1 MTIRR
6 NSMKNAVLTRRA
18 LLASTALMAVPARL
32 FAATPS
38 ANGASVYFIAPH
50 NGQKMKSPVVVRFG
64 LKGMGVT
71 HAGDEFK
78 NAGHHH
84 LLIDATEP
92 VDPDDSI
99 PSDKNHVHFGAG
111 QTEASIELAKGPH
124 TLQLVLGDANHQP
137 FSPSVQS
144 AKIHIMVM

>member
-1 MTIRR
+1 MVSGSHARNKTRR
-6 NSMKNAVLTRRA
+6 NLMKNAVLTRRM

-38 ANGASVYFIAPH
+38 PEGASLYFITPH
-50 NGQKMKSPVVVRFG
+50 NGQKMKSPVIVRFG

-84 LLIDATEP
+84 LLIDVTEP
-92 VDPDDSI
+92 LDPEDSI
-99 PSDKNHVHFGAG
+99 PAD
-111 QTEASIELAKGPH
+111 E
-124 TLQLVLGDANHQP
+124 
-137 FSPSVQS
+137 
-144 AKIHIMVM
+144 

>member
-1 MTIRR
+1 MTNLVLSRR
-6 NSMKNAVLTRRA
+6 L
-18 LLASTALMAVPARL
+18 LLASTALIAVPSQL
-32 FAATPS
+32 FAATASPE
-38 ANGASVYFIAPH
+38 GAKVYFIAPH
-50 NGQKMKSPVVVRFG
+50 NGARVKSPVTVVFG

-84 LLIDATEP
+84 LLIDVTEP
-92 VDPDDSI
+92 LDPDDSI
-99 PSDKNHVHFGAG
+99 PADKNHVHFGAG

-137 FSPSVQS
+137 FNPSVQS
-144 AKIHIMVM
+144 AKIHITVI

>member
-1 MTIRR
+1 MTSPVLSRR
-6 NSMKNAVLTRRA
+6 L
-18 LLASTALMAVPARL
+18 LLASAALFAAPARL

-38 ANGASVYFIAPH
+38 PEGARVYFITPH
-50 NGQKMKSPVVVRFG
+50 NGAKVKSPVLVTFG

-84 LLIDATEP
+84 LLIDVTEAL
-92 VDPDDSI
+92 DPDDSI

-137 FSPSVQS
+137 FSPSVQTG
-144 AKIHIMVM
+144 KIHITVI

>member
-1 MTIRR
+1 
-6 NSMKNAVLTRRA
+6 MKGLAVTRRA
-18 LLASTALMAVPARL
+18 LLASTALLAVPARV

-38 ANGASVYFIAPH
+38 PPGAMAYIISPH
-50 NGQKMKSPVVVRFG
+50 DKARIHSPFRVQFG

-84 LLIDATEP
+84 LLIDVTEP
-92 VDPDDSI
+92 LDPEDAI

-111 QTEASIELAKGPH
+111 QTETILDLPKGPH
-124 TLQLVLGDANHQP
+124 TLQLVLGDANHVP
-137 FSPSVQS
+137 FNPSVQS
-144 AKIHIMVM
+144 PKIHITVI